1 VPRRRSFLAIA
12 AFLSGEGV
20 SRRVLLERGV
30 LFTLAPSVLPVVL
43 GFVDNGIPLLFPDMP
58 ITANKSPSRLHDVV
72 IDLLLV
78 TYGSVGIFCECVALS
93 FFDKLDKPKRKFDL
107 ITALALLVG
116 LFSGFII
123 LMLMGLS
130 LMYGV
135 DLIDPG
141 ARIFPP

>member
-1 VPRRRSFLAIA
+1 M
-12 AFLSGEGV
+12 
-20 SRRVLLERGV
+20 LLERGV

-78 TYGSVGIFCECVALS
+78 TYGSVGIFCECVAL
-93 FFDKLDKPKRKFDL
+93 FFFGKLKKKFDL